1 MKKPAR
7 IREEIKNIKEQ
18 KAVEDV
24 LIKTYTRYKDERNY
38 QERIGTQLA
47 IITEAWL
54 TIDIIQQEY
63 ENANTE
69 IEKITKNAKY
79 DDKRLAVLKNHEKIE
94 KLKAI
99 IVQLQEVENG
109 EKYDN

>member
-38 QERIGTQLA
+38 QERIGMQLT
-47 IITEAWL
+47 IITEACL
-54 TIDIIQQEY
+54 VIDIIQQERK
-63 ENANTE
+63 NADTE
-69 IEKITKNAKY
+69 IEKIDKNAKY
-79 DDKRLAVLKNHEKIE
+79 DDKRLAILKNHQKIE
-94 KLKAI
+94 ELKETI
-99 IVQLQEVENG
+99 RKLQEVKQNG
-109 EKYDN
+109 